1 MNNIETVRLSREE
14 AEGLLETVL
23 HDGTET
29 IKAMIQEIWDQ
40 DRIDLEQA
48 YRRECKIEQQVRQ
61 NEHFPPLNLP
71 EWTDVSPTKE
81 G

>member
-1 MNNIETVRLSREE
+1 
-14 AEGLLETVL
+14 
-23 HDGTET
+23 
-29 IKAMIQEIWDQ
+29 MIQEIWDQ

-48 YRRECKIEQQVRQ
+48 YRRECKIEPQVRQ
-61 NEHFPPLNLP
+61 HEHFPPLNLP